1 MGLILGDSLVGIAW
15 IVLKLCSSRASYVLQ
30 TIWAPWRRHSN
41 GSPSEQ
47 TPLLPDSSDPN
58 HPGGAAT
65 SAENTDD
72 WPDDSITTPTLVLWL
87 AVALYVTYFACLGT
101 AFREFIPSLATLFAA
116 VLVPLAGFVSMRS
129 LGETD
134 NGAALAV
141 GTFFATLPLFRIQF
155 LLEEHFLTPKHRKD
169 STTHRQYRG
178 SQLQRPIYA
187 CEPFV
192 RRRGRGR
199 RFSSCATHGRLENR
213 VHNLDATKS
222 CLLGLDGG
230 LLLWGSNRDL
240 PL

>member
-141 GTFFATLPLFRIQF
+141 GRIAQLIASIVVPSSSAQYMPANLLFGGVV
-155 LLEEHFLTPKHRKD
+155 EA
-169 STTHRQYRG
+169 G
-178 SQLQRPIYA
+178 ASQAAQ
-187 CEPFV
+187 
-192 RRRGRGR
+192 
-199 RFSSCATHGRLENR
+199 HM
-213 VHNLDATKS
+213 
-222 CLLGLDGG
+222 GG
-230 LLLWGSNRDL
+230 LKTEYIT
-240 PL
+240 